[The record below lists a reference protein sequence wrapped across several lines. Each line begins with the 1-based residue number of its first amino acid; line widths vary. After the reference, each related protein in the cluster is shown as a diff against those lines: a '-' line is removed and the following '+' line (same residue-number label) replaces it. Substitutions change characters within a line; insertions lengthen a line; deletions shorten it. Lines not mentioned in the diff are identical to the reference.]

1 MRWRMVNK
9 LGDTMDQK
17 KPNKPEKDTFTK
29 KAGDKIERVGEKLVN
44 SGMPKTGKAI
54 YDAGNKIE
62 HSKE

>member
-1 MRWRMVNK
+1 
-9 LGDTMDQK
+9 MDQK

-29 KAGDKIERVGEKLVN
+29 KAGDKIERMGEKLVN